1 MTASA
6 VKPLHK
12 LPSDIGKRKK
22 QENKTAQSNP
32 FIGVT
37 PPASESTAVKH
48 TSSQPWWLSH
58 SIRVSGGEARNLHVY
73 RGFQVILLHLTF
85 EEQCKEQK
93 DGPAFHWG
101 ARVCLQTLS
110 SKSY

>member
-48 TSSQPWWLSH
+48 TYSQPWWLSH
-58 SIRVSGGEARNLHVY
+58 SESLICMFIEVSR
-73 RGFQVILLHLTF
+73 
-85 EEQCKEQK
+85 
-93 DGPAFHWG
+93 
-101 ARVCLQTLS
+101 
-110 SKSY
+110 